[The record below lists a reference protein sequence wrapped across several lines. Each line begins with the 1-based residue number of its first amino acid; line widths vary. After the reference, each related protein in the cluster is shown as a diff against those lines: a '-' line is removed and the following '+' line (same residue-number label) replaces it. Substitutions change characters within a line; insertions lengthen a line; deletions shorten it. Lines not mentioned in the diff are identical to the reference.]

1 MKRENIVDIMSLYKT
16 NIFHEDWTAN
26 TFELNSDGGDFTLP
40 LKTGRNSAAE
50 ANIFLKYFLWK
61 CNIFPLKSYSN
72 VFLYFCA
79 LYSKF

>member
-40 LKTGRNSAAE
+40 LKYQ
-50 ANIFLKYFLWK
+50 FLKEFW
-61 CNIFPLKSYSN
+61 PRGGT
-72 VFLYFCA
+72 V
-79 LYSKF
+79 